1 MRRVIYTSCLFAHN
15 YIMEVNRVYKLI
27 TWCQHL
33 LLFKTP
39 NLSLASWAGL
49 WVSCSAQF
57 MSKRHEEQL
66 QWGLSE
72 DLCNVD
78 DTAYIHTVYKQPIMF
93 QSLPFILAAGQKK
106 KPSSH
111 LLASIPPAK
120 ICAAS
125 ILFILYISSHMALV
139 LDLNG
144 FRHVDVAAL
153 QSPRGRAAE
162 QCERIRFLL
171 WKKGAEMTSGVVLL
185 LHQPY
190 SSIRNQSFDSWQH

>member
-1 MRRVIYTSCLFAHN
+1 MW
-15 YIMEVNRVYKLI
+15 KLI
-27 TWCQHL
+27 SWCQHL

-49 WVSCSAQF
+49 WVSCSAHF
-57 MSKRHEEQL
+57 MSKRQEEQL
-66 QWGLSE
+66 QWELGE
-72 DLCNVD
+72 DLQCWWHCIYTYCVQ
-78 DTAYIHTVYKQPIMF
+78 TAHHVSVSF
-93 QSLPFILAAGQKK
+93 FIVAAGQKK
-106 KPSSH
+106 KPPSH
-111 LLASIPPAK
+111 LLASIPQAK

-139 LDLNG
+139 LDING

-153 QSPRGRAAE
+153 HSLRARAAE
-162 QCERIRFLL
+162 QCERICFLL
-171 WKKGAEMTSGVVLL
+171 WKKEAEMTSGVVLL